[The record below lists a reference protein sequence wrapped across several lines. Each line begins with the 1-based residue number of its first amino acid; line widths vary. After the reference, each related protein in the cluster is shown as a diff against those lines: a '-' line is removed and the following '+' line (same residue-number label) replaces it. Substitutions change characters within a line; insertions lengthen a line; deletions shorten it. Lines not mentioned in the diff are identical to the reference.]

1 MMRPRE
7 IVVVLLFAALASAVE
22 GATGGVKGYSAAP
35 ELAACAGGT
44 SYVRDAAAMLD
55 GAELTTNAEPS
66 AP

>member
-1 MMRPRE
+1 MMRRRE
-7 IVVVLLFAALASAVE
+7 IVTALVCAALATAVE
-22 GATGGVKGYSAAP
+22 AAAGGVKGYSAAP

-55 GAELTTNAEPS
+55 GAELTTNAESS